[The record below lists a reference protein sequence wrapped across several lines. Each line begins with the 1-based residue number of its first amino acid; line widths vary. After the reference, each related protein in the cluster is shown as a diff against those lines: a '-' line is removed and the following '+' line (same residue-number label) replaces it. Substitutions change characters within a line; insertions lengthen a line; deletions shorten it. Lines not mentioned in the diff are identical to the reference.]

1 MADNQKN
8 GFHIV
13 TLILICV
20 ILAMGGYIWNS
31 RNDTDYSK
39 YERKIDSLSVAISI
53 LELEQLKKDSLL
65 TTYKQELDSLN
76 IEKKATEKE
85 INDIRQFY
93 GKAIRDI
100 GKLSVVQLDS
110 FFTARYNST
119 RLQHSKGGS
128 N

>member
-1 MADNQKN
+1 MQQN
-8 GFHIV
+8 GSNTVTIV
-13 TLILICV
+13 LICIIV
-20 ILAMGGYIWNS
+20 ILGGYIWISKPN
-31 RNDTDYSK
+31 TDYSK
-39 YERKIDSLSVAISI
+39 YERKIDSLSVVVSL
-53 LELEQLKKDSLL
+53 LELDQVKKDSLL

-100 GKLSVVQLDS
+100 GKLSVAQLDS

-119 RLQHSKGGS
+119 RLQHSKGDS